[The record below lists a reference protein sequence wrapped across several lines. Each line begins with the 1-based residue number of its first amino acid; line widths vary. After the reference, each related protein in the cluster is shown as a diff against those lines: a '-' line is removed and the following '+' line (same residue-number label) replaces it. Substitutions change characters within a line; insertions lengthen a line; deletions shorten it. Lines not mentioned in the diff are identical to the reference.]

1 MEIFDTEIRKD
12 ESGRWTIIELP
23 FNAKEIFHI
32 AKGTIFVKGAVNG
45 VEYRSKLRSCGN
57 GRFVMVLD
65 KAMQK
70 AVGFSGDP
78 LPAHVAMTLDDIG
91 TANPANPKRR
101 TAPDCAEHR
110 AAPDCNDRPTEL
122 AQDER
127 QPVPACGICGMD
139 VITAIQTRQS
149 IRRFTPQPISEAI
162 LDTILN
168 AGFCAPSAKNKR
180 PCSFIVIRDKNVCG
194 QLARDHSNAAML
206 ESAACAIV
214 ICGDKNIE
222 GTKEFLYADCAA
234 AAQNMLLCIHG
245 LGLGGV
251 WCGVATNSPWRK
263 QLISLLRLPSKIE
276 PFAVIAVG
284 YPDEK
289 PDMLDHWAPEKIHYE
304 SW

>member
-45 VEYRSKLRSCGN
+45 VDYRSKLRSCGN
-57 GRFVMVLD
+57 GRFVMILD

-78 LPAHVAMTLDDIG
+78 LPAHVTMSLDDIG
-91 TANPANPKRR
+91 TANPASTQHR
-101 TAPDCAEHR
+101 TAPTGHIHQTR
-110 AAPDCNDRPTEL
+110 LDR
-122 AQDER
+122 DER
-127 QPVPACGICGMD
+127 QPAPACGMD

-149 IRRFTPQPISEAI
+149 IRRFTPQPISEAM

-180 PCSFIVIRDKNVCG
+180 PYSFIVIRDKNVCG
-194 QLARDHSNAAML
+194 QLARDHSNAAMV
-206 ESAACAIV
+206 ENAACAIV
-214 ICGDKNIE
+214 ICGDRNIE

-234 AAQNMLLCIHG
+234 ATQNMLLCIHG

-263 QLISLLRLPSKIE
+263 QLISILGLPLKIE
-276 PFAVIAVG
+276 PVAVIAVG

-289 PDMLDHWAPEKIHYE
+289 PNMVDHWAPEKIHYE